1 MTTGDQ
7 RCQDEPNL
15 LGLPVHDALDVRRE
29 TRREFDPSGVPVVVR
44 QVLRTGREVVYAFAP
59 DDTSQRRGSGP
70 GVIRAYMATDR
81 GVPRGFAEVDGAHRP
96 GSTGT
101 SVLYAP
107 DVRLDR
113 RGIAHLVYVDQAA

>member
-1 MTTGDQ
+1 MRVPDTVGHVDDACCSD
-7 RCQDEPNL
+7 RRLDRLVPAA
-15 LGLPVHDALDVRRE
+15 LPARLRGARAAGGPGIAED
-29 TRREFDPSGVPVVVR
+29 TVR
-44 QVLRTGREVVYAFAP
+44 QVVRTAREVVYAFAP

-113 RGIAHLVYVDQAA
+113 R